1 MRALLNRQEVIE
13 GSLRCAERENNEYCN
28 QIRQLSNDLRIVR
41 QERDEYQRCYNA
53 HDELLNQKEDKLEGL
68 LEKNRQLEDYN
79 QMMAESMVLKEE
91 KISDLKQGLEVE
103 VRMRQEAE
111 REVMVMMGDRKK
123 LNEVQAELG
132 KWRVAV
138 AHERAW
144 NGGNLRGKGAAAE
157 YERLNEQTNYSMDF
171 WLGL

>member
-1 MRALLNRQEVIE
+1 MGRGVNKSRIQQLEDQVRALLNRQEVIE

-41 QERDEYQRCYNA
+41 QERDEVQRCYNA
-53 HDELLNQKEDKLEGL
+53 HDQLLDEKDSELEFLRQKNQH
-68 LEKNRQLEDYN
+68 LEDYN
-79 QMMAESMVLKEE
+79 QMIGESMVLKEE
-91 KISDLKQGLEVE
+91 KISDLEKGLEEE

-144 NGGNLRGKGAAAE
+144 NGGNLR
-157 YERLNEQTNYSMDF
+157 
-171 WLGL
+171 